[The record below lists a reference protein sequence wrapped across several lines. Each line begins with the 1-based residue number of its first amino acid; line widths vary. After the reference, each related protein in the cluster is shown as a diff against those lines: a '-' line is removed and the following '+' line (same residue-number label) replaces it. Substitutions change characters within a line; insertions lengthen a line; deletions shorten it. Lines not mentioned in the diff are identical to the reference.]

1 VFVCSPGCGICFL
14 AQIYGFIPREIALI
28 ALISAGK
35 TGHAIDQTL
44 GVGMPTILQYCGRIH
59 GNIGTRSRSEL
70 VYGRYAKG
78 GEERFSVNPVFP
90 RRDRLQGVSRLGIQI
105 VP

>member
-1 VFVCSPGCGICFL
+1 VREGDRLELSQLMESRASACSPGCGMCFL
-14 AQIYGFIPREIALI
+14 AQIYGFVPREIALI

-59 GNIGTRSRSEL
+59 GKIGTRSRSEL

-78 GEERFSVNPVFP
+78 W
-90 RRDRLQGVSRLGIQI
+90 
-105 VP
+105 